1 MSAQSAPA
9 SPSGVTPSSTT
20 GVDVLAGLSIAGLLV
35 PEAVAYSGIAGLPP
49 QAGVIALFVGLLC
62 YGLLGRS
69 RYAIVSATSSSA
81 AVLAAGTLALAGP
94 AGAARAVVAATLVLL
109 TGGCFLIAGAARLGG
124 LSHLIA
130 RPVLRGFTFGLACVI
145 ALKQVP
151 NLFGLPGLHGDFVP
165 FLLTDLV
172 RSISQIQPA
181 TMGAGIVA
189 LALLFL
195 CERVRRLPGSLLVI
209 VLGVLASGW
218 LAQHGVELTGAI
230 NLTPAWAL
238 PTWPTSN
245 QWLPSIEMAAA
256 LLLVLYAESYGSI
269 RAFALKH
276 GDPVNAN
283 RDLLVF
289 GVANV
294 LSGLLHGMPVGAGY
308 SGTSANEAAGARS
321 RLAGLVAAACVLLMV
336 LLLLRWIE
344 RIPEPV
350 LAAIVIHAV
359 SKSWRLSVFAPY
371 LQWKRDRLVALAAVL
386 AVLALGILNGLLVAI
401 AFSVVMLLRELAT
414 PRISVLGE
422 LAGTHDFVDTAE
434 HPDAHPKPG
443 MLILRPEV
451 PLFFAN
457 AESIME
463 LARQQVDAHADA
475 RVVVL
480 SLEESPDLDST
491 TLESLEDFVTWL
503 STRGITLRLAR
514 LKDDVRTLLL
524 RVALPQLPPAALNF
538 WSVADAAT
546 MPIASST
553 STPSVP

>member
-1 MSAQSAPA
+1 MSARPA
-9 SPSGVTPSSTT
+9 AAVSPGSTL
-20 GVDVLAGLSIAGLLV
+20 GVDVLAGLSIAGLLL

-49 QAGVIALFVGLLC
+49 QAGVIALLVGLVC

-94 AGAARAVVAATLVLL
+94 AGASRAAVAATLVLL
-109 TGGCFLIAGAARLGG
+109 TGGCFLVAGFARLGG

-145 ALKQVP
+145 ALKQLP

-165 FLLTDLV
+165 LLLMTLFK
-172 RSISQIQPA
+172 SIGQIQPA
-181 TMGAGIVA
+181 TMGAGVVA
-189 LALLFL
+189 LLLLFL

-209 VLGVLASGW
+209 VLGVAASGW
-218 LAQHGVELTGAI
+218 LAQYGVTLTGVI
-230 NLTPAWAL
+230 NLTPDWSMPAW
-238 PTWPTSN
+238 PSSGE
-245 QWLPSIEMAAA
+245 WLPSIELAAA
-256 LLLVLYAESYGSI
+256 LLLVLYAESYGAI

-276 GDPVNAN
+276 GDPVDAN
-283 RDLLVF
+283 RDLLVL
-289 GVANV
+289 GVANA
-294 LSGLLHGMPVGAGY
+294 LSGLLHGMPLGAGY

-321 RLAGLVAAACVLLMV
+321 RLAGLVAAGSVLLMV

-359 SKSWRLSVFAPY
+359 SKSWRLAVFRPY

-401 AFSVVMLLRELAT
+401 AFSLVMLLRQLAT
-414 PRISVLGE
+414 PRLSVLGQ
-422 LAGTHDFVDTAE
+422 LPGSHDFVDIAE
-434 HPDAHPKPG
+434 HPSAHEQAG
-443 MLILRPEV
+443 MLILRPEE

-457 AESIME
+457 AESILA
-463 LARQQVDAHADA
+463 LARQRVDEHAGT

-480 SLEESPDLDST
+480 SLEESSDLDST
-491 TLESLEDFVTWL
+491 ALEALADFATWL
-503 STRGITLRLAR
+503 SARDIMLRVAR
-514 LKDDVRTLLL
+514 LKDAVRDLLL
-524 RVALPQLPPAALNF
+524 RATLPQLLPQALDF
-538 WSVADAAT
+538 WSVEDAALAAAPAPQPT
-546 MPIASST
+546 RKPLQ
-553 STPSVP
+553 

>member
-1 MSAQSAPA
+1 MNASPA
-9 SPSGVTPSSTT
+9 SVSTPGSTL
-20 GVDVLAGLSIAGLLV
+20 GVDVLAGLSIAGLLL

-49 QAGVIALFVGLLC
+49 QAGVIALFVGLVC

-94 AGAARAVVAATLVLL
+94 NAVSRAVVAATLVLL

-145 ALKQVP
+145 ALKQLP

-165 FLLTDLV
+165 LLLATLFK
-172 RSISQIQPA
+172 SIGQIQPV
-181 TMGAGIVA
+181 TMGAGVVA
-189 LALLFL
+189 LLLLFL
-195 CERVRRLPGSLLVI
+195 CERVRHLPGSLLVI
-209 VLGVLASGW
+209 VLGVAASGW
-218 LAQHGVELTGAI
+218 LAQRGVTLTGAI
-230 NLTPAWAL
+230 NLTPDWAL
-238 PTWPTSN
+238 PVWPTSS
-245 QWLPSIEMAAA
+245 QWLPSIELAAA
-256 LLLVLYAESYGSI
+256 LLLVLYAESYGAI

-276 GDPVNAN
+276 GDPVDAN
-283 RDLLVF
+283 RDLLVI
-289 GVANV
+289 GVANA
-294 LSGLLHGMPVGAGY
+294 LSGLLHGMPLGAGY

-321 RLAGLVAAACVLLMV
+321 RLAGLVAAATMLLLV

-359 SKSWRLSVFAPY
+359 SKSWRLSVFKPY
-371 LQWKRDRLVALAAVL
+371 LQWKRDRLVALSAVL

-401 AFSVVMLLRELAT
+401 AFSLVMLLRQFAT
-414 PRISVLGE
+414 PRMSVLGR
-422 LAGTHDFVDTAE
+422 LDGGHDFVSVELHPQATA
-434 HPDAHPKPG
+434 PAG
-443 MLILRPEV
+443 VLILRPEE

-457 AESIME
+457 AESILT
-463 LARQQVDAHADA
+463 LARQQVESHSGS

-491 TLESLEDFVTWL
+491 ALEALADFATWL
-503 STRGITLRLAR
+503 STRDIMLRVAR
-514 LKDDVRTLLL
+514 LKDDVRQLLL
-524 RVALPQLPPAALNF
+524 RAALPQLSPQALNF
-538 WSVADAAT
+538 WSVEDAALAAAPAPQPT
-546 MPIASST
+546 GKPLQ
-553 STPSVP
+553 